1 MLVVVS
7 TLMAHTPYIEV
18 GTLTIVRGLHGPD
31 AGHTG
36 IAVARIG
43 ILALVEH
50 HGGGQVVD
58 ILGIDGLSA
67 TGYQVFQFI
76 VTLATFHAALP
87 AHGTPFP
94 LEHIVIELHALVYLT
109 APCGLAAP
117 DVVEAVDGEYHHTSL
132 TLHGEVDLVPV
143 ALAQHALG
151 VLQNGRVV
159 GIDGILGLGII
170 YVTVADDL
178 TALDVD
184 LEVGVLGKRLGI
196 VCLTGVHDPLVGEIG
211 TTVED
216 VEPLV
221 QGRAVPVPDEGNL
234 GTLGSGYLQGGSFG
248 DVTFHK
254 DVHQLQ
260 GIGVDTR
267 RVVHVGHLGGYP
279 LVLGSLATGIDL
291 VVLDTE
297 TLG

>member
-1 MLVVVS
+1 M
-7 TLMAHTPYIEV
+7 
-18 GTLTIVRGLHGPD
+18 
-31 AGHTG
+31 
-36 IAVARIG
+36 
-43 ILALVEH
+43 
-50 HGGGQVVD
+50 
-58 ILGIDGLSA
+58 
-67 TGYQVFQFI
+67 FQFI

-94 LEHIVIELHALVYLT
+94 LEHIIIEFHALVYLT
-109 APCGLAAP
+109 APFGLAAP
-117 DVVEAVDGEYHHTSL
+117 DIVEAVDGEYHHTAL

-151 VLQNGRVV
+151 VLQDGGVV
-159 GIDGILGLGII
+159 GIDGILCLGVIH
-170 YVTVADDL
+170 VTVAYDL
-178 TALDVD
+178 TSLDVN
-184 LEVGVLGKRLGI
+184 LEVGVLREGLGI
-196 VCLTGVHDPLVGEIG
+196 VCLTGVHNPLVGEIG

-248 DVTFHK
+248 DVTFHE
-254 DVHQLQ
+254 DIHQLQ